1 MNVLVY
7 GGGQLAR
14 MMYLAGCPLGIHV
27 RAVDVNKE
35 QVINPVSKAPS
46 KIALA
51 DAIDQAD
58 VITVEFEHIPDR
70 LLEIAEQTGKLQPG
84 IAAIQA
90 GADRVKEKGLLS
102 HLSIPTAE
110 YRILDDVDKL
120 PDIAE
125 ALGLPLVL
133 KASRDGYD
141 GYGQWRLKN
150 KTDITALQAELGK
163 LDLKAV
169 PIIAEQMVPF
179 NREVSLVG
187 VRSAKGKFAFYPL
200 AENAHHEGQ
209 LHLSTAPAPKLT
221 KALQQQAEQYFVRL
235 AENLNY
241 VGVLAV
247 EFFQVGENL
256 LVNEI
261 APRVHNSGHWT
272 MQGADTCQFENHLR
286 AVCGLPLGCTEY
298 RACTS
303 MVNIIGVGSF
313 SRDMLEI
320 PGCHIHWYGKSARPK
335 RKLGHF
341 NVSAEN
347 YKILSER
354 LTELQ
359 QHLPEEYFPLLKS
372 GAEALMKA
380 HND

>member
-35 QVINPVSKAPS
+35 QVINPVSKAPNKVS
-46 KIALA
+46 LA

-70 LLEIAEQTGKLQPG
+70 LLEIAEQTGKLKPG
-84 IAAIQA
+84 INAIQA
-90 GADRVKEKGLLS
+90 GADRVKEKSLLS
-102 HLSIPTAE
+102 HLDIPTAK
-110 YRILDDVDKL
+110 YAILDDVEKL
-120 PDIAE
+120 PDIVQQ
-125 ALGLPLVL
+125 LGTPLVL

-141 GYGQWRLKN
+141 GYGQWRLKQT
-150 KTDITALQAELGK
+150 KDMALLQQELSK
-163 LDLKAV
+163 LNLSTV
-169 PIIAEQMVPF
+169 PVIVEQMVPF
-179 NREVSLVG
+179 ERELSLVG

-200 AENAHHEGQ
+200 AENHHFQGQ
-209 LHLSTAPAPKLT
+209 LHLSTAPAPRLS
-221 KALQQQAEQYFVRL
+221 KALQQLAEQYFIRL

-247 EFFQVGENL
+247 EFFQVGDAL

-303 MVNIIGVGSF
+303 MVNIIGVGTF

-347 YKILSER
+347 YKVLSER
-354 LTELQ
+354 LLELEK
-359 QHLPEEYFPLLKS
+359 HLPDEYFPLLKS
-372 GAEALMKA
+372 GAQELLKA
-380 HND
+380 HNS